1 MAIIALK
8 AWYLAEYEPIREL
21 EERPHDL
28 RLSRNSLLKS
38 GLRADFLDEADA
50 VRRSDWFERY
60 LSGEPVEFYIE
71 GSGGYRVA
79 NVDLISHEIY
89 FSKQEVMASLEP
101 TVFFSYQTDY
111 SASGDLLRDELNRV
125 VDKLNERSRL
135 SLQLEESNRLA
146 DGPARLTSNLMRKIN
161 QCLLFVADGTP
172 IHQIDGDPPRLIPS
186 PEVCVELGY
195 ALHSKRPEQVLLLH
209 MERSED
215 LGPYPFDLP
224 NRYRLSF
231 RNQKELRK
239 ALPEAIEG
247 QLRRFQLFNS

>member
-8 AWYLAEYEPIREL
+8 AWYLDEYVPIREL
-21 EERPHDL
+21 EARPHDL

-38 GLRADFLDEADA
+38 GLRADFLDEAEA
-50 VRRSDWFERY
+50 VRDADWFERY
-60 LSGEPVEFYIE
+60 LNGELVEFYIE

-89 FSKQEVMASLEP
+89 FAKQEVMASLEP
-101 TVFFSYQTDY
+101 TIFLCYQTDY
-111 SASGDLLRDELNRV
+111 PESGDLLRDEIERLMA
-125 VDKLNERSRL
+125 DLNERSRL
-135 SLQLEESNRLA
+135 TLRLEESNRLA
-146 DGPARLTSNLMRKIN
+146 DGPARLTSNLTRKIN
-161 QCLLFVADGTP
+161 QCLLFIADGTP

-209 MERSED
+209 MERDRD
-215 LGPYPFDLP
+215 LGPYPFDLA
-224 NRYRLSF
+224 NRHRLSF

-239 ALPEAIEG
+239 ALPEAVESK
-247 QLRRFQLFNS
+247 LRRFQLF

>member
-8 AWYLAEYEPIREL
+8 AWHLAEYVPIREL

-50 VRRSDWFERY
+50 VRQSDWFERY

-79 NVDLISHEIY
+79 NVDLISHVIY
-89 FSKQEVMASLEP
+89 FSKQELMASLEP
-101 TVFFSYQTDY
+101 TIFFSYQTDY
-111 SASGDLLRDELNRV
+111 AESGDLLRDELTRV

-135 SLQLEESNRLA
+135 SLTLEESNRLS
-146 DGPARLTSNLMRKIN
+146 DGPARLTSSLMRKIN

-172 IHQIDGDPPRLIPS
+172 IHQIDGSPPRLIPS

-209 MERSED
+209 MERDRD

-231 RNQKELRK
+231 QNQKELRK
-239 ALPEAIEG
+239 ALPEAIES
-247 QLRRFQLFNS
+247 QLRRFQLFNG